1 MDMKKKQILTRPK
14 FRDMAFA
21 LFVLSILLLLLVMN
35 IVFQNLFFSL

>member
-1 MDMKKKQILTRPK
+1 MKKKQILTRPK